1 MRLLLVLAL
10 SFSPASAKSAIAA
23 KSASECSELFSS
35 STANVDDAAASKL
48 AHEIEATLSKSQA
61 VQSFFGKKAR
71 GYVIL
76 TAAMVASAAV
86 TTHLTAHLTT
96 ETAFLSTLVGQI
108 STIGIFVLGAPIW
121 QPISSAVQ
129 KFAFG
134 IGNGKVDA
142 TGFDPELERLWQQTQ
157 SRYSINAQMSRNV
170 IQSFLL
176 AAHSSF
182 SAAREARIQGNEAL
196 AVDQIAESAVRLRN
210 LFGEI
215 DPEDASIALAVQ
227 ATFTRHVSDPFMLES
242 AVMERIRLNDPQ
254 ASTPDVDLYYR
265 TLLRAWLSSKP

>member
-10 SFSPASAKSAIAA
+10 IFSPISAKSAPQ
-23 KSASECSELFSS
+23 CSELFSAPTA
-35 STANVDDAAASKL
+35 STDVAKASKL
-48 AHEIEATLSKSQA
+48 AHEIQEALSKSQS

-86 TTHLTAHLTT
+86 STHLTAYLTT

-134 IGNGKVDA
+134 LGKEKVDS
-142 TGFDPELERLWQQTQ
+142 TVFDPELEKLWQQTQ
-157 SRYSINAQMSRNV
+157 SRYSMNAQMSRNV
-170 IQSFLL
+170 IQSFLI

-182 SAAREARIQGNEAL
+182 SAARQARLEGNETL
-196 AVDQIAESAVRLRN
+196 AVDQIAESAVRLRR

-215 DPEDASIALAVQ
+215 DPQDPSIALAVQ
-227 ATFTRHVSDPFMLES
+227 STFTRHVSDPTGIEF
-242 AVMERIRLNDPQ
+242 AVMERIRLNDHQ
-254 ASTPDVDLYYR
+254 ASSPEVEIYYR
-265 TLLRAWLSSKP
+265 TLLRAWLFSKPAAAT

>member
-1 MRLLLVLAL
+1 MRLLLVFAL
-10 SFSPASAKSAIAA
+10 VLSPIYAKSAP
-23 KSASECSELFSS
+23 ECSELFSAENAS
-35 STANVDDAAASKL
+35 VDVANASKF
-48 AHEIEATLSKSQA
+48 AHEIQDTLSKSQA
-61 VQSFFGKKAR
+61 VQSSFGKKAR
-71 GYVIL
+71 GYAIL
-76 TAAMVASAAV
+76 TAAMIAIAALS
-86 TTHLTAHLTT
+86 THLTAHLPK

-134 IGNGKVDA
+134 LGKGKVGS
-142 TGFDPELERLWQQTQ
+142 TVFDPELEKLWQQTQ

-182 SAAREARIQGNEAL
+182 SAAREARLEGNEAL
-196 AVDQIAESAVRLRN
+196 AVDQIAESAVRLRS

-215 DPEDASIALAVQ
+215 DPQDPSIALAVQ
-227 ATFTRHVSDPFMLES
+227 STFTRHVSDPTGLEF
-242 AVMERIRLNDPQ
+242 AVMERIRLNDHQ
-254 ASTPDVDLYYR
+254 ASSPDVELYYR
-265 TLLRAWLSSKP
+265 TLLRTWLF